1 MIITKPTKIER
12 ACEGLEEVSYCFAYG
27 SEDCVTHGKCNYRQ
41 SQILDYLREL
51 WEDATRME
59 VMI

>member
-1 MIITKPTKIER
+1 MER